1 MFAVRELRVSELV
14 LFLPGLRYILL
25 FATRL

>member
-1 MFAVRELRVSELV
+1 MFAVRELRINELV
-14 LFLPGLRYILL
+14 LFLPGLQYILL